1 MKGWPWIMLVLSA
14 VAVLN
19 PLGLGVIYSAFLSSE
34 QLSRNIWRPIALIA
48 MAIVVV
54 LTALEWWIR
63 RRWRRRRMDRQL

>member
-19 PLGLGVIYSAFLSSE
+19 PLGLGVIYSAFLSNE